1 MPINDLHNWKRNMS
15 FPKFEL
21 SYTDGENSA
30 IYRGTDG
37 YEKLYLPCVATTTGD
52 ISFTLKFKAP
62 NSAPHWH
69 DEYICILGNVPNT
82 GDLFSNNVLGYTQIS
97 LDASDSF
104 TEYTVIA
111 QATQGDMVYICIDL
125 GYLNDRTDMLLVWRD
140 ITVSGVRPLWIDD
153 LSAWTRIGYW
163 NRFNN
168 DYLDGANYVIFNL
181 AENSNP
187 YKRLYFPIQPF
198 GTYEYHLKIS
208 VRTPS
213 GGRIQNESDRPKV
226 YIVSNE
232 PNDNWRPISY
242 YGVQNE
248 YEIPIE
254 ESTEFVTYDIPIHGN
269 RTSDNED
276 YVVIEFSPF
285 VNNFD
290 MVYYFQDISFER
302 YTNWIV
308 EDGELVNKSQIE
320 PIGVPISSVIPNLL
334 MRCTDYM
341 EEGYPYNK
349 TYIDLV
355 PVAPINPEENFDP
368 IKFLSRIR
376 VRSTPHGLNK
386 TFPVTKMTIPLDDPG
401 GATYNLG
408 SKTTQSMTNHS
419 AEINSQLLKQISD
432 IPAPS
437 SILQAAKDNASAL
450 IKETS
455 NGYVTLM
462 RNAEGLITEILI
474 CDRMNYLDPEAKIW
488 RWNINGL
495 GYSSTGYNGEFG
507 LAMTMDGAIVA
518 NKITTGTMLA
528 DRIRGGNLIMGG
540 LNNVA
545 GTIIVND
552 EDGHPICVFNKA
564 GGSINGKLYTRSEIE
579 TMQIDGQD
587 KDVAFWMNLAE
598 GHLYGGSSINGSES
612 QIADINLRSQYDVD
626 GHIEFGLGLNSNIIG
641 INSKQVWVGNT
652 TIGYMVALPQYETD
666 IVTDI
671 SVTKDSDGKV
681 TDINLT
687 KKHLHFIHGML
698 TQVDD
703 I

>member
-1 MPINDLHNWKRNMS
+1 MSEIVELTLNSSDLEQGTITSSGDNSGSSTRIRTINYIDTSQYAYGFYISILTDNPIDDFNVMRYNASKSVLEDMGWIQIGTYIFVPNDT
-15 FPKFEL
+15 KFIRL
-21 SYTDGENSA
+21 VFKKSS
-30 IYRGTDG
+30 
-37 YEKLYLPCVATTTGD
+37 GD
-52 ISFTLKFKAP
+52 ISVSDVVTPLTMSLRIADI
-62 NSAPHWH
+62 A
-69 DEYICILGNVPNT
+69 
-82 GDLFSNNVLGYTQIS
+82 DLNIWSRVGH
-97 LDASDSF
+97 
-104 TEYTVIA
+104 
-111 QATQGDMVYICIDL
+111 
-125 GYLNDRTDMLLVWRD
+125 
-140 ITVSGVRPLWIDD
+140 
-153 LSAWTRIGYW
+153 W

-168 DYLDGANYVIFNL
+168 DFLDNASYLVFNL
-181 AENSNP
+181 QEHSDP

-213 GGRIQNESDRPKV
+213 GGRIQNESDRPKI

-242 YGVQNE
+242 YGIQSE
-248 YEIPIE
+248 YGIPIE

-276 YVVIEFSPF
+276 YIVIEFSPF

-290 MVYYFQDISFER
+290 IVYYFQDISFER

-308 EDGELVNKSQIE
+308 EDGELTNKSQIE
-320 PIGVPISSVIPNLL
+320 PIETSISSTIPNLL
-334 MRCTDYM
+334 MRCDDYM

-349 TYIDLV
+349 MYIDLI
-355 PVAPINPEENFDP
+355 PVAPINPEETFDP

-488 RWNINGL
+488 RWNQNGL

-507 LAMTMDGAIVA
+507 LAMTRDGAIVA
-518 NKITTGTMLA
+518 DKITTGTMLA

-564 GGSINGKLYTRSEIE
+564 GGTINGKLYTRSETE
-579 TMQIDGQD
+579 RMPIDGQD
-587 KDVAFWMNLAE
+587 KNVAFWMNLAE
-598 GHLYGGSSINGSES
+598 GHLYGGSSIDGSDN

-626 GHIEFGLGLNSNIIG
+626 GHMEFGLGLNSNIIG
-641 INSKQVWVGNT
+641 LNTKQVWVGNT

-666 IVTDI
+666 IVTDV
-671 SVTKDSDGKV
+671 SVTKDGDGKV

>member
-1 MPINDLHNWKRNMS
+1 MFLRWEITEVRENNPYIQLADIHFYNNSEEISVSNVSCVFGSEQPVYPGTGETIDKIIDSDPSTKFCAQWAKYYTSSAGYCYITFEVSDVNVTSYNYITANDAPARD
-15 FPKFEL
+15 PK
-21 SYTDGENSA
+21 SW
-30 IYRGTDG
+30 
-37 YEKLYLPCVATTTGD
+37 KLYSSVDGIYWKLIDKIDSANITTDRNTSTQSFNPNPKGA
-52 ISFTLKFKAP
+52 IS
-62 NSAPHWH
+62 N
-69 DEYICILGNVPNT
+69 
-82 GDLFSNNVLGYTQIS
+82 
-97 LDASDSF
+97 
-104 TEYTVIA
+104 
-111 QATQGDMVYICIDL
+111 
-125 GYLNDRTDMLLVWRD
+125 
-140 ITVSGVRPLWIDD
+140 
-153 LSAWTRIGYW
+153 LSAWTRIGHW

-168 DYLDGANYVIFNL
+168 DYLDGANYIIFNL
-181 AENSNP
+181 AEHSDP
-187 YKRLYFPIQPF
+187 YKRLYFHIQPF
-198 GTYEYHLKIS
+198 GTYEYHFKIS

-213 GGRIQNESDRPKV
+213 GGRIQNENDLPKI

-242 YGVQNE
+242 YGIQSE

-320 PIGVPISSVIPNLL
+320 PIGTSISSIIPNLL
-334 MRCTDYM
+334 MRCDDYM

-349 TYIDLV
+349 MYIDLI
-355 PVAPINPEENFDP
+355 PVAPINPEETFDP

-474 CDRMNYLDPEAKIW
+474 CNRMNYLDPEAKIW

-507 LAMTMDGAIVA
+507 LAMTIDGAIVA

-564 GGSINGKLYTRSEIE
+564 GGMINGELYTRA
-579 TMQIDGQD
+579 TDGIY
-587 KDVAFWMNLAE
+587 MNLAD
-598 GHLYGGSSINGSES
+598 GHLYGGHSENGSDVMD
-612 QIADINLRSQYDVD
+612 ADINLNSRYDVD
-626 GHIEFGLGLNSNIIG
+626 GRLVQGLGLNAEVIG
-641 INSKQVWVGNT
+641 LNAKQIWVGNT

-666 IVTDI
+666 IVTDV
-671 SVTKDSDGKV
+671 SVTKDGDGKV

-687 KKHLHFIHGML
+687 KKHLHFIHGVL